1 VTSVSALKSA
11 LVDNTVDVIVMP
23 PGTYHFST
31 SRGASDSLWLG
42 GAISGGPNVAAR
54 TRPVTIRGTG
64 VTLDGGGGSGDG
76 LAFEDG
82 VHDMT
87 WDGFTLA
94 NFVPVSTGAV
104 VFGGYDPTG
113 RAGAHHIT
121 LRNITIARSV
131 HRSSSGSTQDHAFYF
146 AHAQGQGPHD
156 LLLENITIDGTDPLS
171 IWGGIHSYHGDA
183 LNPPSSN
190 VTIRGLHIYG
200 TTNAVILWTTGAH
213 DWLIDGADISGAKAN
228 AVRYEMVSGLRNT
241 IQNVVSS
248 SSYQG
253 GFYSSLGLNP
263 PGLTLS
269 GNSFH

>member
-1 VTSVSALKSA
+1 M
-11 LVDNTVDVIVMP
+11 VDVIVMP
-23 PGTYHFST
+23 AGTYHFST

-42 GAISGGPNVAAR
+42 GAISGGPNIAAR
-54 TRPVTIRGTG
+54 TRPVSIQGTG

-76 LAFEDG
+76 LAFMDG

-131 HRSSSGSTQDHAFYF
+131 HRSSSSSNQDHAFYF
-146 AHAQGQGPHD
+146 ANAQGQGPHD
-156 LLLENITIDGTDPLS
+156 LLLEDITIDGTDPLS

-190 VTIRGLHIYG
+190 VTIRRLHIYG
-200 TTNAVILWTTGAH
+200 TTYPIILWTTAAH
-213 DWLIDGADISGAKAN
+213 DWLIEGADISGAASN
-228 AVRYEMVSGLRNT
+228 AVRYEISGGLRNT
-241 IQNVVSS
+241 IKDVVSTGS
-248 SSYQG
+248 GQG
-253 GFYSSLGLNP
+253 GFYSSLGPNP
-263 PGLTLS
+263 AGLTLT
-269 GNSFH
+269 NDSFH